1 MITIDEM
8 REACVK
14 FDTDWLQDGAGRA
27 DMEWIIRDGWA
38 GWANQSD
45 DAVRT
50 FYKDNIEEEVR

>member
-1 MITIDEM
+1 M

-45 DAVRT
+45 DAVRA
-50 FYKDNIEEEVR
+50 FYKDHIEEEVR

>member
-1 MITIDEM
+1 MATIDEM

-45 DAVRT
+45 DAVRA
-50 FYKDNIEEEVR
+50 FYKDHIEEEVR